1 MNLAT
6 VDHEC
11 STLKADQGFLLC
23 SGIKPLGK
31 APYVITYH
39 DTGFGKGRLDL
50 DKPLVQRIRDE
61 MEKFDGWITWN
72 GLLFDIPYLD
82 DRLML
87 CGERPRQPRFARGLD
102 MMWHAKIGKSTFQSA
117 KLDWVAKTLGCP
129 YVKTDL
135 SMPRWKEAEAEV
147 IAKFAHG
154 HANYDYVITHC
165 IHDIKIEEW
174 VYNKLKH
181 RIQNISKR

>member
-1 MNLAT
+1 MELIV

-11 STLKADQGFLLC
+11 STLKGDQGFLLC
-23 SGIKPLGK
+23 SGYKPLGK
-31 APYVITYH
+31 APCVVTYH
-39 DTGFGKGRLDL
+39 ETGFGPGRLTI
-50 DKPLVQRIRDE
+50 DKPLAAMVRDS
-61 MEKFDGWITWN
+61 MEAYDGWITWN
-72 GLLFDIPYLD
+72 GLLFDLPYLD

-102 MMWHAKIGKSTFQSA
+102 MMWHSKMGKSTFQSA
-117 KLDWVAKTLGCP
+117 RLDWVAKSMGCP
-129 YVKTDL
+129 FKKTDL

-147 IAKFAHG
+147 LVRFAHG
-154 HANYDYVITHC
+154 HENYDYIVTHC
-165 IHDIKIEEW
+165 RQDLKVTEW